1 MFNGQEPL
9 DPTLERNPGNDPSWL
24 AGPVLEMSQQWFP
37 IDVCVG
43 GTQALRLHAD
53 TYIPREPEEDE
64 ETWRRRIYHATLSP
78 FTTRIAEQAAGLL
91 LRKPIQLVSKDE
103 AGEVDPFWQDF
114 AKNVDGYGTT
124 IDDYARRLV
133 ISSLLYGHAATMV
146 DYPSTEPA
154 PNLAAERMLG
164 LRPYFIHVDAKQ
176 ILGWRKDGDSP
187 IAPITMVRINEVVSE
202 PLGQFGD
209 ELVRQVRVLE
219 PGRWRVYRRGNDDE
233 GWVIYQEGESSLGMI
248 PLAPVYSQKVSE
260 FISKPPLLPI
270 ANLNISHA
278 QRVADLCHSLHV
290 AALPILMLK
299 GFDESGPVGLS
310 ANSLI
315 MLPPEGDGRYV
326 EPASSA
332 FDAQQSFISQ
342 LESQMSNLGISTLFA
357 QKVAG
362 ETAESKR
369 LSRTDSD
376 SLIAIVSKNL
386 QNSLQTAMDMAAAY
400 IGIEAPEVML
410 DRDFD
415 LQVLDSGQIQ
425 QYMQLWSNGAITHQT
440 LLEMLKKGEVL
451 PEIDI
456 EREIELTEQERGGGM
471 MVSMLPQQQP
481 EQEEEEQEQPEQ
493 NEDAVNPEE

>member
-1 MFNGQEPL
+1 
-9 DPTLERNPGNDPSWL
+9 
-24 AGPVLEMSQQWFP
+24 
-37 IDVCVG
+37 
-43 GTQALRLHAD
+43 
-53 TYIPREPEEDE
+53 
-64 ETWRRRIYHATLSP
+64 
-78 FTTRIAEQAAGLL
+78 
-91 LRKPIQLVSKDE
+91 
-103 AGEVDPFWQDF
+103 
-114 AKNVDGYGTT
+114 
-124 IDDYARRLV
+124 
-133 ISSLLYGHAATMV
+133 
-146 DYPSTEPA
+146 
-154 PNLAAERMLG
+154 
-164 LRPYFIHVDAKQ
+164 
-176 ILGWRKDGDSP
+176 
-187 IAPITMVRINEVVSE
+187 
-202 PLGQFGD
+202 
-209 ELVRQVRVLE
+209 
-219 PGRWRVYRRGNDDE
+219 
-233 GWVIYQEGESSLGMI
+233 
-248 PLAPVYSQKVSE
+248 
-260 FISKPPLLPI
+260 
-270 ANLNISHA
+270 
-278 QRVADLCHSLHV
+278 
-290 AALPILMLK
+290 
-299 GFDESGPVGLS
+299 LS

-386 QNSLQTAMDMAAAY
+386 QNSLQMAMDMAAAY
-400 IGIEAPEVML
+400 IGIEAPEIML

-471 MVSMLPQQQP
+471 MVSMLPQQG
-481 EQEEEEQEQPEQ
+481 EEVVEVEA
-493 NEDAVNPEE
+493 DADD